1 MVIMAMG
8 CSKAPAEQHE
18 IGVAYL
24 NLDSG
29 DTFFHNEKTVFH
41 AASTMKTPV
50 MFQLYRMRDAGQLSL
65 EDSLPVI
72 NEFKSIVDGSNY
84 SIELIEEEE
93 KSLMGNNN
101 NKMAVRYLIEAM
113 ITTSSNLATNI
124 LIELADPEA
133 VMATLKETGADG
145 VSVIRGVEDL
155 KAFDQGLSNRTDAYG
170 MMMAMKAVF
179 DSQFVSVK
187 SRQEMI
193 GILKSQQFNEMI
205 PAGLPAG
212 TSVAHKTG
220 RITGITHDAAIVMHE
235 NDSPFVLVILTRGWA
250 DYTLATGAGI
260 EITKAAFQYH
270 RGKVLTE
277 SLRKLINELEN

>member
-1 MVIMAMG
+1 MAIMAMG
-8 CSKAPAEQHE
+8 CSKTPAEQHE

-93 KSLMGNNN
+93 KSLMGNIN
-101 NKMAVRYLIEAM
+101 NKMAVRHLIEAM
-113 ITTSSNLATNI
+113 IATSSNLATNI

-179 DSQFVSVK
+179 DSQLVSIK

-205 PAGLPAG
+205 PAG

-220 RITGITHDAAIVMHE
+220 RITGITHDAAIVMPE